1 MVRLDTD
8 FTGVDCGEELTGDES
23 GEDDR
28 AAQEGCVISMEANL
42 GRPVAI

>member
-8 FTGVDCGEELTGDES
+8 FTGVDCGEDLTGD
-23 GEDDR
+23 DDR

>member
-28 AAQEGCVISMEANL
+28 AAQEGCGSTL